1 MKKILFIL
9 LCLFNINIV
18 YAVELKYEKMDF
30 YVRLI
35 EPLCEYFVPIK
46 KVYVED
52 TLELLFNLEAVHYDV
67 EYSYKKLDN
76 INDFGKY
83 KNEIE
88 LFNKIVYSVYNNDKT
103 DLNYAFTQILI
114 WDLIGNF
121 DVVITDK
128 DGNAIERYNDLYQT
142 YLKKVNDFILNG
154 KIDNTTNNETYN
166 IDLWDTINILSKNT
180 NIVYDKE
187 DTKGLNITLEKDNIS
202 IDALNV
208 GNYQL
213 KKITQK
219 ENYIYKNNLSYY
231 WYFNGD
237 LVNSDIDISVKGIN
251 LKIKENLIGINN
263 KFGDA
268 LVNDINYELFYNNEL
283 KLNIND
289 LNNNYVRENSSY
301 ILKDNSN
308 NVGFNNIE
316 DITFEVLD
324 KDYVLEINKNVISK
338 NINVN
343 IKDNNTYNIYL
354 KSNNE
359 LYETI
364 DRNTNLITLPYGI
377 YYINSS
383 ECDYFKELVINNNEE
398 EVLIINNLIKENSE
412 DKKEESDKLDNIE
425 VNEEEIILDNI
436 QKEEIID
443 TIESIPNP
451 KTRDNINYYIVLFI
465 SNLLIIFTT
474 SIILRKN
481 N

>member
-52 TLELLFNLEAVHYDV
+52 NLEELFNLEPVHYDV

-76 INDFGKY
+76 INEFGKY

-114 WDLIGNF
+114 WDLIG
-121 DVVITDK
+121 DLDIVITDK
-128 DGNAIERYNDLYQT
+128 NGNTIKEYNDLYQT

-154 KIDNTTNNETYN
+154 KIDSTTNNKTYD
-166 IDLWDTINILSKNT
+166 IDLWDTINIPSKNI
-180 NIVYDKE
+180 NIEYDKE
-187 DTKGLNITLEKDNIS
+187 NTKGIDITLEKDNININALS
-202 IDALNV
+202 I
-208 GNYQL
+208 GNYKL
-213 KKITQK
+213 KKIFQK
-219 ENYIYKNNLSYY
+219 ENYVYKNNLSYY
-231 WYFNGD
+231 WYFSGD
-237 LVNSDIDISVKGIN
+237 LVNSNIDISVKGIN

-268 LVNDINYELFYNNEL
+268 LVSNINYELFYNNEL

-308 NVGFNNIE
+308 NMGFNNIE

-324 KDYVLEINKNVISK
+324 KDYILEINKNVISK

-359 LYETI
+359 LYEII
-364 DRNTNLITLPYGI
+364 DKNTNLITLPYGT

-383 ECDYFKELVINNNEE
+383 DCDYFKELVINNNEE
-398 EVLIINNLIKENSE
+398 EVLVINNLIKENIE
-412 DKKEESDKLDNIE
+412 DKKEVSNKLNI
-425 VNEEEIILDNI
+425 NEEEIILDNI
-436 QKEEIID
+436 KKEEVID
-443 TIESIPNP
+443 SIESIPNP
-451 KTRDNINYYIVLFI
+451 KTKDNINLYVVLFL
-465 SNLLIIFTT
+465 SNLLIVYIA
-474 SIILRKN
+474 SIILRKTN
-481 N
+481 

>member
-9 LCLFNINIV
+9 ICLFNINIV
-18 YAVELKYEKMDF
+18 YAVELKYEEMDF
-30 YVRLI
+30 YVKLI

-52 TLELLFNLEAVHYDV
+52 TLELLFNLEPVHYDV

-83 KNEIE
+83 KNEID
-88 LFNKIVYSVYNNDKT
+88 LFNKIVYSIYSNDKT

-121 DVVITDK
+121 DVIITDK
-128 DGNAIERYNDLYQT
+128 NGISIKEYNDLYQT
-142 YLKKVNDFILNG
+142 YLKKVNDFILSG
-154 KIDNTTNNETYN
+154 KIDSTTNNETYN
-166 IDLWDTINILSKNT
+166 IDLWDKANIPYKSA

-187 DTKGLNITLEKDNIS
+187 DTKGLNITLEKDNIN
-202 IDALNV
+202 INAINV

-213 KKITQK
+213 NKISQK
-219 ENYIYKNNLSYY
+219 ENYVYKNNLSYY

-237 LVNSDIDISVKGIN
+237 LVNSNINVLVKGIN

-263 KFGDA
+263 RFGDA
-268 LVNDINYELFYNNEL
+268 LVSDMSYELFYNNEL

-301 ILKDNSN
+301 ILKDKSN
-308 NVGFNNIE
+308 NVGFDNIN
-316 DITFEVLD
+316 DINFEVLD

-343 IKDNNTYNIYL
+343 IKDNNTYYIYL

-364 DRNTNLITLPYGI
+364 DKNANLITLPYGI

-383 ECDYFKELVINNNEE
+383 ECDYLKELVINNNEE
-398 EVLIINNLIKENSE
+398 EVLVINNLIKENIE
-412 DKKEESDKLDNIE
+412 DKKEVSNKLNINE
-425 VNEEEIILDNI
+425 FNEEEIILENI
-436 QKEEIID
+436 KKEEIRD
-443 TIESIPNP
+443 NIESIPNP
-451 KTRDNINYYIVLFI
+451 KTGDNINLYVGLFLI
-465 SNLLIIFTT
+465 NILIIFITR
-474 SIILRKN
+474 IILRKTN
-481 N
+481 